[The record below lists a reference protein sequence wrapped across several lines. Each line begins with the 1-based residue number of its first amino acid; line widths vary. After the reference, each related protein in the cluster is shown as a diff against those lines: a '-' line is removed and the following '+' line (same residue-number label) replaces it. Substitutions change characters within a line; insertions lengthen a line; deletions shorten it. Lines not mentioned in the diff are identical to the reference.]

1 MTSANTPQTDESQ
14 PDLPQDVQELA
25 TRLFDMARKGDQQ
38 LVEYID
44 HGVAVD
50 MVNQEGNSFLM
61 LAAYA
66 GHADLVAALVE
77 RGADVNKLNDRGQ
90 SPLAGAIFKKEDA
103 VVEALIAAQADPHRG
118 QPTAVETAQMFGRE
132 DLLERLR

>member
-1 MTSANTPQTDESQ
+1 MISPDMPQPDATQ

-25 TRLFDMARKGDQQ
+25 TRLFDMARAGDPR
-38 LVEYID
+38 LAEYID

-66 GHADLVAALVE
+66 GHADLVSALVE

-103 VVEALIAAQADPHRG
+103 VVEALLAAQADPHCG
-118 QPTAVETAQMFGRE
+118 SPTAIETARMFGRE

>member
-1 MTSANTPQTDESQ
+1 MTS
-14 PDLPQDVQELA
+14 PDIPQDVQELA
-25 TRLFDMARKGDQQ
+25 TRLFDMARSGDER
-38 LVEYID
+38 LVEYVD

-66 GHADLVAALVE
+66 GHADLVGALIE
-77 RGADVNKLNDRGQ
+77 RGADVNRLNDRGQ

-103 VVEALIAAQADPHRG
+103 VVEALLAAHADLHRG
-118 QPTAVETAQMFGRE
+118 QPTAVDTARMFGRE
-132 DLLERLR
+132 DLVDRLR

>member
-1 MTSANTPQTDESQ
+1 
-14 PDLPQDVQELA
+14 
-25 TRLFDMARKGDQQ
+25 MARKGDER
-38 LVEYID
+38 LVEYVD

-66 GHADLVAALVE
+66 GHAHLVSALIE
-77 RGADVNKLNDRGQ
+77 RGADVNRLNDRGQ

-103 VVEALIAAQADPHRG
+103 VVEALLAAHADPYCG
-118 QPTAVETAQMFGRE
+118 QPTAVETARMFGRE
-132 DLLERLR
+132 DLVDRLR

>member
-1 MTSANTPQTDESQ
+1 MTSSE
-14 PDLPQDVQELA
+14 LPQDVQELA
-25 TRLFDMARKGDQQ
+25 TRLFDMARRGDEQ
-38 LVEYID
+38 LIEYVD

-66 GHADLVAALVE
+66 GHAALVEALVE
-77 RGADVNKLNDRGQ
+77 RGADVDKLNDRGQ
-90 SPLAGAIFKKEDA
+90 SPLAGAIFKKEEA
-103 VVEALIAAQADPHRG
+103 VVDVLIKAKADPQHG
-118 QPTAVETAQMFGRE
+118 QPTAIETAQMFGRE